1 MPLEM
6 AAACQLV
13 DNNPDRTWC
22 SKKKRKRKHECW
34 SLRGEFLYFA
44 RFYIDFPF
52 FWRELYFLGK
62 RRNEREVDCQH
73 GVKDNPLVFSVK
85 CDPSAVVTS
94 FFSFSFL
101 VVRCVDFERFC
112 IFARPQSA
120 LQCIEEAGVARALS
134 LQQQQQQPPPAQV
147 NIKIYLYTEGGVK
160 VKKHSVSGLP
170 PERSYLSWASVS
182 RSALSFRSNSESLTW
197 SHLFCL
203 HLVPPLSLSILSL
216 SLSLLVVV
224 VESSACVLYLTGSL
238 SLFLFDCRQRVVVG
252 QSAIANL

>member
-1 MPLEM
+1 ML
-6 AAACQLV
+6 
-13 DNNPDRTWC
+13 
-22 SKKKRKRKHECW
+22 
-34 SLRGEFLYFA
+34 
-44 RFYIDFPF
+44 
-52 FWRELYFLGK
+52 
-62 RRNEREVDCQH
+62 
-73 GVKDNPLVFSVK
+73 
-85 CDPSAVVTS
+85 SATHLLWWLL

-112 IFARPQSA
+112 ILARPQSA

-134 LQQQQQQPPPAQV
+134 LQQQQPAQV

-203 HLVPPLSLSILSL
+203 HLVPPLSLDSL
-216 SLSLLVVV
+216 SF
-224 VESSACVLYLTGSL
+224 SL
-238 SLFLFDCRQRVVVG
+238 SFGFRCGKQCLRLIFDRFTLSFFIWLPSESCCRAVRDC
-252 QSAIANL
+252 